1 MIKNE
6 AWSKINNVMSDW
18 AGGGGGWRV
27 ERRGRVIQTVQ
38 EEFPGELLEH
48 MLSVSP

>member
-1 MIKNE
+1 MKRGVKLIT
-6 AWSKINNVMSDW
+6 SCPTGR
-18 AGGGGGWRV
+18 GGGGGV